1 MIKNLTNLEISKKLK
16 EAGFEAETLFYWT
29 KAPKFAETDLD
40 IDIISLVSENRK
52 WQLVKSDIPS
62 YDLETLLDAL
72 PDFIIRKYKNNNDG
86 KVKEFKERL
95 IIEKEQIRYSCD
107 DIENAD
113 DSNYYF
119 REYDYMSDICVFK
132 KFDENSLADT
142 AGKMLIKL
150 YEAGI
155 INFKK

>member
-72 PDFIIRKYKNNNDG
+72 PKINKQEYLLCSGGIVYLNDYILVGKEKN
-86 KVKEFKERL
+86 E
-95 IIEKEQIRYSCD
+95 
-107 DIENAD
+107 
-113 DSNYYF
+113 
-119 REYDYMSDICVFK
+119 
-132 KFDENSLADT
+132 SLADT
-142 AGKMLIKL
+142 VGKLLIEL
-150 YEAGI
+150 FEAGI